1 LPELNAAYGPARTRG
16 TGIAARLAAACG
28 RRLAAALLILAA
40 ALPILAVAARDASAE
55 DKTLKLYFAHTGEK
69 AEITFKRNGRFDPR
83 GLAQLNQFLRDW
95 RKNEATKMDPR
106 LFDLV
111 WEVYR
116 RSGATGPIYV
126 VSGYRSPGTNNFLR
140 TRSAYTGVAEKSQHM
155 LGKAMD
161 FFIPGVKLA
170 TLRGIAMQMQI
181 GGVGF
186 YPTSGSPF
194 VHLDVGRVRAW
205 PRMNRDELV
214 KLFPKGNTLHVPAD
228 GKPLPGYDIAMADYK
243 RRVSDTS
250 IEVAGTAGGSF
261 RGDAPARKRPNLLAM
276 LFGGGADEAED
287 NEEEATPVRSA
298 PAVATA
304 RSAPAQAQPSAPP
317 PASSPAP
324 AAPPASV
331 MVASVEP
338 TKPDTIN
345 APVPLSR
352 PAFRSDGNPTG
363 FANALYSSNSGRNA
377 AQDALAMQA
386 AAQADVETGGNGQFA
401 DLAAY
406 AVPVPTLLPPRGM
419 KGDAQQQVL
428 TASANPGALPADFGA
443 VPLPLQRP
451 ETALAPQAA
460 TVAAAHVPA
469 PTANPRDGEHGPRDG
484 EHWKDAD
491 GQALTPA
498 LVAALSDSVE
508 APRGSQAKAF
518 APVPAPA
525 PVASVNQAAA
535 PMQALAAPRPVPAQ
549 RPMEL
554 AALPPKAAQAGVQG
568 AARGNGQFGDAFD
581 RPKLASTAAASPAK
595 GGRGGRVSSEGA
607 HAGVT
612 AGASA
617 GALTGD
623 MLAKWALNTNRAGA
637 SASIKAPRVVS
648 RSLDGEYSAAY
659 AGNGFKP
666 VAAAVAID
674 PNRFSGPGQ

>member
-1 LPELNAAYGPARTRG
+1 
-16 TGIAARLAAACG
+16 
-28 RRLAAALLILAA
+28 
-40 ALPILAVAARDASAE
+40 
-55 DKTLKLYFAHTGEK
+55 
-69 AEITFKRNGRFDPR
+69 
-83 GLAQLNQFLRDW
+83 
-95 RKNEATKMDPR
+95 MDPR

-116 RSGATGPIYV
+116 RSGATGYIYV

-205 PRMNRDELV
+205 PRMDRDELV

-228 GKPLPGYDIAMADYK
+228 GKPLPGYDIALADYK

-250 IEVAGTAGGSF
+250 IQSASTAGGSF
-261 RGDAPARKRPNLLAM
+261 RGDTPERKRPNLLAM

-287 NEEEATPVRSA
+287 NEEEEAPARSA
-298 PAVATA
+298 PAAPAATA
-304 RSAPAQAQPSAPP
+304 RSAPAPAQAPAAPP
-317 PASSPAP
+317 V
-324 AAPPASV
+324 APPASV
-331 MVASVEP
+331 MVASAEVSQPEA
-338 TKPDTIN
+338 IN

-352 PAFRSDGNPTG
+352 PAFRSDGSPTG
-363 FANALYSSNSGRNA
+363 FANALYSSNSGSGRNA

-386 AAQADVETGGNGQFA
+386 AAQADVNAGGNGQFA

-406 AVPVPTLLPPRGM
+406 AVPVPTLLPPRSM
-419 KGDAQQQVL
+419 KGDAQQNVL
-428 TASANPGALPADFGA
+428 TASADPGALPADFGA

-451 ETALAPQAA
+451 ETGIQPQAA
-460 TVAAAHVPA
+460 ATLAAAHVPA
-469 PTANPRDGEHGPRDG
+469 PSANPREDAARQDG
-484 EHWKDAD
+484 HWKDAD

-498 LVAALSDSVE
+498 LVAALSASVDP
-508 APRGSQAKAF
+508 APGSAAGSAAGSQAKAF
-518 APVPAPA
+518 VPVPASAPVAAAPAPA
-525 PVASVNQAAA
+525 PVAAS
-535 PMQALAAPRPVPAQ
+535 RPLPAQ
-549 RPMEL
+549 RPMEV
-554 AALPPKAAQAGVQG
+554 AALPAKAAQG

-581 RPKLASTAAASPAK
+581 RPKVASTAAATAPVR
-595 GGRGGRVSSEGA
+595 GGRGGRVSSEGT
-607 HAGVT
+607 HG
-612 AGASA
+612 GASA

-637 SASIKAPRVVS
+637 SASVKAPRVVS
-648 RSLDGEYSAAY
+648 RSLDGDYSAAY

-666 VAAAVAID
+666 VSATVAID
-674 PNRFSGPGQ
+674 PSRFSGPGQ